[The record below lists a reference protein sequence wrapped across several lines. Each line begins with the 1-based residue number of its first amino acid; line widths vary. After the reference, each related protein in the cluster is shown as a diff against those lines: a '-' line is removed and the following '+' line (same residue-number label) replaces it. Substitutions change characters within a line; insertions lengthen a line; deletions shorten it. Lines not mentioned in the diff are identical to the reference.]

1 MSKSMHHTARKRMV
15 IKLGGSTLEGLNEA
29 FFDNFKRLQESGVEL
44 IITHGG
50 GPAINRELVK
60 PRHTIAYIKWN
71 TCHE

>member
-44 IITHGG
+44 IITHGVG
-50 GPAINRELVK
+50 QP
-60 PRHTIAYIKWN
+60 
-71 TCHE
+71 